1 MTIQDRPVHTG
12 HGPLE
17 GIVVADF
24 SRVLAGP
31 YGTMLLADLGA
42 TVIKVEAP
50 NGDDTRA
57 WVPPARD
64 GVGTYY
70 LSVNRNKDSVVLDL
84 KNPADLE
91 TAYDIIDRA
100 DVFVENFKPGGLAQY
115 GLDPESVARR
125 WPHLVHASITGFGLE
140 GGAHMPGYD
149 LLVQAMSGLMHVT
162 GSQHGPPQRTGVA
175 IFDVVTGMHA
185 VIGILA
191 ALRERTVSGLGQHIV
206 LDLLSSAQSSLV
218 NQSTGYAACGN
229 EPMRMGNEHP
239 SLYPYGPFMAADR
252 EVVIC
257 VGNDSQFTRLVTLLG
272 LPELAEDP
280 RYSTMRGRNFNRA
293 TLEPLITQA
302 LAARTADEWF
312 EAFQS
317 INVPSAPILTVGEGV
332 RFAQKLGLETVV
344 EVGEGDAAVPLI
356 KNPISFSRSEVSYHK
371 APPALD
377 QDGEAV
383 RTWLANTAPTT
394 AAAVRLSRVEV

>member
-1 MTIQDRPVHTG
+1 MTIRNKPTHAG

-17 GIVVADF
+17 GIVIADF

-50 NGDDTRA
+50 RGDDTRG

-84 KNPADLE
+84 KNPADLD

-100 DVFVENFKPGGLAQY
+100 DVFIENFKPGGLAQF
-115 GLDPESVARR
+115 GLDPESVASR

-140 GGAHMPGYD
+140 GGADMPGYD

-191 ALRERTVSGLGQHIV
+191 ALHERTMSGLGQHIV

-218 NQSTGYAACGN
+218 NQSTGYAACDN

-239 SLYPYGPFMAADR
+239 SLYPYGPFMASDR

-257 VGNDSQFTRLVTLLG
+257 VGNDSQFVRLVTLLG
-272 LPELAEDP
+272 MPELGHDP
-280 RYSTMRGRNFNRA
+280 RYATMRGRNLNRSA
-293 TLEPLITQA
+293 LEPLIIQGLST
-302 LAARTADEWF
+302 RTADEWF
-312 EAFQS
+312 HALQQ
-317 INVPSAPILTVGEGV
+317 INVPAAPILTVGEGV
-332 RFAQKLGLETVV
+332 RFAQDLGLETVV
-344 EVGEGDAAVPLI
+344 EVGEGPEAVTLI
-356 KNPISFSRSEVSYHK
+356 KNPISFSRSAVTYHK

-377 QDGEAV
+377 QDAESV
-383 RTWLANTAPTT
+383 RDWIAGTAPIAPV
-394 AAAVRLSRVEV
+394 AAAYAAAGS

>member
-1 MTIQDRPVHTG
+1 
-12 HGPLE
+12 
-17 GIVVADF
+17 
-24 SRVLAGP
+24 
-31 YGTMLLADLGA
+31 LADLGA

-175 IFDVVTGMHA
+175 IFD
-185 VIGILA
+185 L
-191 ALRERTVSGLGQHIV
+191 
-206 LDLLSSAQSSLV
+206 
-218 NQSTGYAACGN
+218 
-229 EPMRMGNEHP
+229 
-239 SLYPYGPFMAADR
+239 
-252 EVVIC
+252 
-257 VGNDSQFTRLVTLLG
+257 
-272 LPELAEDP
+272 
-280 RYSTMRGRNFNRA
+280 
-293 TLEPLITQA
+293 
-302 LAARTADEWF
+302 
-312 EAFQS
+312 
-317 INVPSAPILTVGEGV
+317 
-332 RFAQKLGLETVV
+332 
-344 EVGEGDAAVPLI
+344 
-356 KNPISFSRSEVSYHK
+356 
-371 APPALD
+371 
-377 QDGEAV
+377 
-383 RTWLANTAPTT
+383 
-394 AAAVRLSRVEV
+394 